1 MSFKDYH
8 ILPVYLFMFII
19 FSFMEVVKCLKL
31 SIFTIDP
38 HIPDLL
44 VFSASTDF
52 HTNKLYVSGEII
64 LQDKVRG
71 ITTAEGKI

>member
-19 FSFMEVVKCLKL
+19 FSFMEVVKGLKL
-31 SIFTIDP
+31 NIFTTDP

-44 VFSASTDF
+44 VFPASTDF